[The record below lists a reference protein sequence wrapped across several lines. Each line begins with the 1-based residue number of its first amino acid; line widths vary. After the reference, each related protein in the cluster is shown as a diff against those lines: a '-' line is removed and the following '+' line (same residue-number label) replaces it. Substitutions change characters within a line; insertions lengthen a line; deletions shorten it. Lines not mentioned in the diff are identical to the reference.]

1 MKNLLSVIFTYS
13 IIMSANIVSFSQ
25 VIIQPLSN
33 NWQFHKA
40 SESVWLKATVP
51 GTVHTD
57 LLAAG
62 KIEDPYYRTN
72 EKDLQWIDKVD
83 WEYKTNF
90 DIDQF
95 TFSKI
100 NMLLRFEGLD
110 TYASVWLNGK
120 LILEADN
127 MFRTWEVDVKKIAV
141 FGKNELRILLKS
153 PITIGLEKL
162 SALGYPLPASNDQS
176 VNGGLGDK
184 QVSIFTRKAGYHFGW
199 DWGPRLVTSGIW
211 KPIKLLAWNNLR
223 ITDLYVIQKDMSK
236 KSAHMVAEVEMQ
248 SDQSSEYNCRISVNQ
263 ITAAS
268 QKVILSKGVNKIQ
281 VAFDIEN
288 PQLWWPNGL
297 GNQTL
302 YNITAE
308 LELNGKPADNKTRKI
323 GVRTINH
330 IRKADIEGD
339 GESFYFEVNGRPV
352 FAKGANVI
360 PNDIFLP
367 SVTPE
372 KYEFIVKS
380 AVQANMNMLR
390 VWGGGVYEQDLFYD
404 LCDKYGI
411 MVWQDFMFACSMYPG
426 DDAFLENVR
435 LEAIDNVKR
444 IRNHPCVALWCGNN
458 EIETAWG
465 EWGEKSGW
473 GWKQNYSP
481 KLRKFIW
488 HSYDT
493 LFHKILPKVVAE
505 YTNGQPYWH
514 SSPSQGIGQLAGL
527 SGNKGDVHYW
537 GVWHA
542 LHPIEDFRNYKARF
556 MSEYGFQSFPTFE
569 SVKKYTLP
577 QDWNIES
584 EVMAAHQRSG
594 IGNLRI
600 REYMGNSYKIP
611 TDFEKFLYVGQ
622 ILQAEAIKMAIE
634 SHRKDMPFCMG
645 SLYWQINDCW
655 PVASWSGIDSYL
667 KWKAMHYFVKEAF
680 KNRVLV
686 SVLDTSY
693 VNKTADVVNNV
704 SDLVTIYAVSDL
716 QQQSDAVLKI
726 QLMDFYGKILYTSS
740 SNVKM
745 PANGSA
751 VLTTFPLSSLIKDS
765 VKENMLLFSNLSS
778 TLDGKIIDDDILYLT
793 KPKYLNLPKTD
804 IKIDVIEQEGLFNI
818 SLKSDVLSKNVMLVS
833 DNHDVNFSNNFF
845 DILPGRKYKV
855 TCDVQKSDGSKISL
869 EDFRKGLRV
878 LSLQ

>member
-1 MKNLLSVIFTYS
+1 
-13 IIMSANIVSFSQ
+13 
-25 VIIQPLSN
+25 
-33 NWQFHKA
+33 
-40 SESVWLKATVP
+40 
-51 GTVHTD
+51 
-57 LLAAG
+57 
-62 KIEDPYYRTN
+62 
-72 EKDLQWIDKVD
+72 
-83 WEYKTNF
+83 
-90 DIDQF
+90 
-95 TFSKI
+95 
-100 NMLLRFEGLD
+100 
-110 TYASVWLNGK
+110 
-120 LILEADN
+120 
-127 MFRTWEVDVKKIAV
+127 MFRTWEVDVKKIV
-141 FGKNELRILLKS
+141 VTGKNELRILLKS

-211 KPIKLLAWNNLR
+211 RPVMLLAWNDLR
-223 ITDLYVIQKDMSK
+223 MADLYIIQKSLTK
-236 KSAHMVAEVEMQ
+236 ESAHLVAEIEIL
-248 SDQSSEYNCRISVNQ
+248 SDQKSEYRCIINVNNKP
-263 ITAAS
+263 AS
-268 QKVILSKGVNKIQ
+268 DQKIILPKGVTKIR
-281 VAFDIEN
+281 VAFDIDD

-302 YNITAE
+302 YNITAV
-308 LELNGKPADNKTRKI
+308 LELKGKTADSKTRNI
-323 GVRTINH
+323 GVRTIKH
-330 IRKADIEGD
+330 IRKADPTGD

-352 FAKGANVI
+352 FAKGANII

-380 AVQANMNMLR
+380 AAQANMNMLR
-390 VWGGGVYEQDLFYD
+390 VWGGGVYESDLFYD

-411 MVWQDFMFACSMYPG
+411 MIWQDFMFACSMYPG
-426 DDAFLENVR
+426 DDAFLENVH

-444 IRNHPCVALWCGNN
+444 IRNHPSIALWCGNN

-465 EWGEKSGW
+465 EWEEKLGW
-473 GWKQNYSP
+473 GWKQNYTP
-481 KLRKFIW
+481 KLRKIIW

-493 LFHKILPKVVAE
+493 LFHKILPNVIAD

-514 SSPSQGIGQLAGL
+514 SSPSRGLSQLAGL

-542 LHPIEDFRNYKARF
+542 LHPIEDFRKYKARF
-556 MSEYGFQSFPTFE
+556 MSEYGFQSFPLLE

-600 REYMGNSYKIP
+600 REYMGNTYKIP

-680 KNRVLV
+680 KNRVIV
-686 SVLDTSY
+686 SVLDTIS
-693 VNKTADVVNNV
+693 VSKTVELTADIVNEK
-704 SDLVTIYAVSDL
+704 SDIITIYAVSDL
-716 QQQSDAVLKI
+716 QEQSDAVLSIK
-726 QLMDFYGKILYTSS
+726 LMDFYGKIIYSS
-740 SNVKM
+740 SSHIKM
-745 PANGSA
+745 PTNGSA
-751 VLTTFPLSSLIKDS
+751 VLTTFPISSLTKDAAKENKLLYTTLSSP
-765 VKENMLLFSNLSS
+765 
-778 TLDGKIIDDDILYLT
+778 LDGKIIDEDILYLT
-793 KPKYLNLPKTD
+793 KPKYLNLPKAD
-804 IKIDVIEQEGLFNI
+804 IKIDVIEQDGLFHI
-818 SLKSDVLSKNVMLVS
+818 SLKSVVLSKNVMLI
-833 DNHDVNFSNNFF
+833 NNNYDVNFSSNFF
-845 DILPGRKYKV
+845 DLLPGMSKNA
-855 TCDVQKSDGSKISL
+855 TCDIPKESGKKISL
-869 EDFRKGLRV
+869 VDFKKGLRV
-878 LSLQ
+878 MSLE